1 MIYFIQ
7 IQSIVKLLNKI
18 RRALFMSDNE
28 LIIQLQNS
36 ILNAVNSSQMP
47 LMVKA
52 LVLENVLLKVNTSV
66 KDEFYR
72 QQAQAE
78 EKSNDDNKDTQ
89 DTERKEG

>member
-1 MIYFIQ
+1 
-7 IQSIVKLLNKI
+7 
-18 RRALFMSDNE
+18 MSDNE
-28 LIIQLQNS
+28 LIVKLQNDV
-36 ILNAVNSSQMP
+36 LNALNSSQMP

-66 KDEFYR
+66 KDEFSR

-89 DTERKEG
+89 DTEMKEG

>member
-1 MIYFIQ
+1 
-7 IQSIVKLLNKI
+7 
-18 RRALFMSDNE
+18 MSDNE

-66 KDEFYR
+66 KDEIAQ
-72 QQAQAE
+72 QQAKAAE
-78 EKSNDDNKDTQ
+78 QSNDDNKDTQ
-89 DTERKEG
+89 ETEMKEG

>member
-1 MIYFIQ
+1 
-7 IQSIVKLLNKI
+7 
-18 RRALFMSDNE
+18 MSDNE

-66 KDEFYR
+66 KDEFSR

-78 EKSNDDNKDTQ
+78 EQSNDDNKDTQ

>member
-1 MIYFIQ
+1 
-7 IQSIVKLLNKI
+7 
-18 RRALFMSDNE
+18 MSDNE
-28 LIIQLQNS
+28 LIIQLQSS

-72 QQAQAE
+72 KQSQAA
-78 EKSNDDNKDTQ
+78 EKSNEDNKDTQ

>member
-1 MIYFIQ
+1 
-7 IQSIVKLLNKI
+7 
-18 RRALFMSDNE
+18 MSDNE

-52 LVLENVLLKVNTSV
+52 IVLENVLLKVNTSV
-66 KDEFYR
+66 KDEIAQ
-72 QQAQAE
+72 QQAQAAE
-78 EKSNDDNKDTQ
+78 QSNDDNKDTQ

>member
-1 MIYFIQ
+1 
-7 IQSIVKLLNKI
+7 
-18 RRALFMSDNE
+18 MSDNE

-72 QQAQAE
+72 KQSQAAE
-78 EKSNDDNKDTQ
+78 K
-89 DTERKEG
+89 

>member
-1 MIYFIQ
+1 
-7 IQSIVKLLNKI
+7 
-18 RRALFMSDNE
+18 MSDNE

-52 LVLENVLLKVNTSV
+52 LVLENILLKVNTSV

-78 EKSNDDNKDTQ
+78 EQSNDDNKDAQ
-89 DTERKEG
+89 ETERKEG

>member
-1 MIYFIQ
+1 
-7 IQSIVKLLNKI
+7 
-18 RRALFMSDNE
+18 MSDNE

-78 EKSNDDNKDTQ
+78 EQSNDDNKDTQ
-89 DTERKEG
+89 DTEMKEG

>member
-1 MIYFIQ
+1 
-7 IQSIVKLLNKI
+7 
-18 RRALFMSDNE
+18 MSDNE

-72 QQAQAE
+72 QQAQAAE
-78 EKSNDDNKDTQ
+78 QSNDDNKDTQ

>member
-1 MIYFIQ
+1 
-7 IQSIVKLLNKI
+7 
-18 RRALFMSDNE
+18 MSDNE

-78 EKSNDDNKDTQ
+78 DKSNDDNKDTQ

>member
-1 MIYFIQ
+1 
-7 IQSIVKLLNKI
+7 
-18 RRALFMSDNE
+18 MSDNE

-36 ILNAVNSSQMP
+36 ILSAVNSSQMP

-66 KDEFYR
+66 KDEIAR

-78 EKSNDDNKDTQ
+78 QSKCDNEDTQ
-89 DTERKEG
+89 DTDKKEG